1 MGNARFVLL
10 IQLLTV
16 TAMPASGAAQKF
28 IGIDDDPQLGPA
40 DAKVTIIEFGD
51 YQCPSC
57 RAFWRETL
65 PRIKKEYVDTG
76 KVRIVYR
83 DFPIDE
89 IHPEATISAIAA
101 NCAGDQGKYFEF
113 HDKVFR
119 EQDRRGRDIVRFR
132 MAELKRWATEIGLDA
147 PTFNECVDAG
157 RHKDEVVKDYNDG
170 TGVGISGTP
179 FFFINGRVIAGAQP
193 FGNFRRVIEEELKK

>member
-1 MGNARFVLL
+1 MMRRVLIALVVLVGAVSNA
-10 IQLLTV
+10 
-16 TAMPASGAAQKF
+16 SAQGKF

-65 PRIKKEYVDTG
+65 PRIKKDYVDTG
-76 KVRIVYR
+76 KVRIVFR
-83 DFPIDE
+83 DFPVQE
-89 IHPEATISAIAA
+89 IHPEAMVSAIAA

-132 MAELKRWATEIGLDA
+132 TAELKRWATEIGLDA
-147 PTFNECVDAG
+147 AMFNECIDAE
-157 RHKDEVVKDYNDG
+157 RHKDEVAKDYSDG
-170 TGVGISGTP
+170 AGVGINGTP
-179 FFFINGRVIAGAQP
+179 FFFVNGRVIAGAQP
-193 FGNFRRVIEEELKK
+193 FNNFRRVIEEELKK

>member
-1 MGNARFVLL
+1 MGIARFVLQ
-10 IQLLTV
+10 IGLLTI
-16 TAMPASGAAQKF
+16 TAITVSGAAQKF
-28 IGIDDDPQLGPA
+28 IGIDDDPQLGSA

-65 PRIKKEYVDTG
+65 PRLKKEYVDTG

-89 IHPEATISAIAA
+89 IHPEATITAIAA

-119 EQDRRGRDIVRFR
+119 EQDRRGRDVVRFK
-132 MAELKRWATEIGLDA
+132 MAELKRWATEIGLDGA
-147 PTFNECVDAG
+147 MFNDCVDAE
-157 RHKDEVVKDYNDG
+157 RHKDEVTKDYTDG
-170 TGVGISGTP
+170 AGVGINGTP
-179 FFFINGRVIAGAQP
+179 FFFVNGRVIAGAQP

>member
-1 MGNARFVLL
+1 MMWRVLAA
-10 IQLLTV
+10 V
-16 TAMPASGAAQKF
+16 AVVAASVSAASAQGKF
-28 IGIDDDPQLGPA
+28 IGVDDDPQLGPA

-89 IHPEATISAIAA
+89 IHPEATITAIAA

-119 EQDRRGRDIVRFR
+119 EQDRRGRDVVRFR
-132 MAELKRWATEIGLDA
+132 TAELKRWATEIGLDA
-147 PTFNECVDAG
+147 TMFNECVDAG
-157 RHKDEVVKDYNDG
+157 RHKDEVAKDYNDG
-170 TGVGISGTP
+170 TGVGINGTP

>member
-1 MGNARFVLL
+1 MWRVLAA
-10 IQLLTV
+10 V
-16 TAMPASGAAQKF
+16 AVVAASVSPASAQGKF
-28 IGIDDDPQLGPA
+28 IGVDDDPQLGPA

-76 KVRIVYR
+76 KVRIVFR

-89 IHPEATISAIAA
+89 IHPEATMSAIAA

-132 MAELKRWATEIGLDA
+132 VAELKRWATEIDLDA

-170 TGVGISGTP
+170 VGVGINGTP
-179 FFFINGRVIAGAQP
+179 FFFVNGRVIAGAQP
-193 FGNFRRVIEEELKK
+193 FGNFRKVIEEELKK